1 MLMIST
7 QIRESGLPL
16 FAFDDLESAVKTVI
30 SLANEGSNAKLD

>member
-1 MLMIST
+1 MIST